1 MSAGA
6 VKDGRAHLAA
16 LDTDREVFLDGELI
30 NRVAEHPAFAESCRA
45 IAGLYDFQAA
55 NPELMTFDVGGGR
68 RANLAW
74 QMPTSYEE
82 LVAKR
87 VAMTAWAEL
96 HAGFMG
102 RSPDHLACAVSGQ
115 LMRLDVFEAHG
126 ASYASAYWD
135 YYEWARANDIFLTYV
150 IINPQADRSKAWG
163 DQQKPHMTA
172 HIVDEGPDGPVV
184 RGAKMLGTSS
194 IMAQEVFV
202 ANLQPLQ
209 PGEEDLAISFAL
221 PLDAPGVKIVSRKS
235 FEQHA
240 VSPFDNPLSHRF
252 DENDAIIYFDDVTV
266 PWERVFVYRDVDM
279 CRRQFHETPGHVYQN
294 YQAQVR
300 LVVKL
305 RFLLAVA
312 RRLTEMI
319 GTVNMPAVQ
328 AKLGELAARVAAIEG
343 LLFGM
348 EASGF
353 HVGEYYVPNR
363 HLLYSA
369 QVTTQALYPQIL
381 TEIRELAGGGLIML
395 PSSAADLAHPE
406 VAAVLDSTLV
416 SAREGEGAYE
426 RMKFLKLAWDAIGSE
441 FASRHTQYEMFYA
454 GAQHVTQGH
463 SFRTYDWAGAERL
476 LDSMLEGNDA
486 EWVGAGRHSAGG
498 DGDGLHGAG
507 RHSAGRDGGEGE
519 A

>member
-1 MSAGA
+1 MKPGA

-16 LDTDREVFLDGELI
+16 LDTDRAVFLDGELI
-30 NRVAEHPAFAESCRA
+30 TRVAEHPAFAESCRA

-55 NPELMTFDVGGGR
+55 NQELMTFDIGDGR
-68 RANLAW
+68 RANRAW
-74 QMPTSYEE
+74 HMPRSYED

-96 HAGFMG
+96 HAGYMG

-115 LMRLDVFEAHG
+115 LMALELFEEHNPRCAK
-126 ASYASAYWD
+126 AYWD
-135 YYEWARANDIFLTYV
+135 YYEWAQANDIFLTYV
-150 IINPQADRSKAWG
+150 IINPQGDRSRAWG
-163 DQQKPHMTA
+163 DQPKQIST
-172 HIVDEGPDGPVV
+172 HIVDEGPDGPTV
-184 RGAKMLGTSS
+184 RGAKMLGTGS
-194 IMAQEVFV
+194 IMAEEVFV

-209 PGEEDLAISFAL
+209 AGEEDLAISFAL
-221 PLDAPGVKIVSRKS
+221 PLDTPGVTIVSRKS

-266 PWERVFVYRDVDM
+266 PWERVFVYRDTDM
-279 CRRQFHETPGHVYQN
+279 CRRQFHDTPGHVYQN

-312 RRLTEMI
+312 RRLTETI
-319 GTVNMPAVQ
+319 GTLNMVQ
-328 AKLGELAARVAAIEG
+328 TKLGELAARVATVEG

-348 EASGF
+348 EASGS

-369 QVTTQALYPQIL
+369 QVTTQALYPALI

-395 PSSAADLAHPE
+395 PSSSADLSSPE
-406 VAAVLDSTLV
+406 VAAVLDDTLV

-454 GAQHVTQGH
+454 GAQFVTQGH
-463 SFRTYDWAGAERL
+463 SFRTYDWDGADRL
-476 LDSMLEGNDA
+476 LDRMLEGNDA
-486 EWVGAGRHSAGG
+486 DWDGAGQLDAGPNPG
-498 DGDGLHGAG
+498 GLDTSEPDGSG
-507 RHSAGRDGGEGE
+507 RSESG
-519 A
+519 

>member
-1 MSAGA
+1 MKPGA

-16 LDTDREVFLDGELI
+16 LDTDRAVFLDGELI
-30 NRVAEHPAFAESCRA
+30 TRVAEHPAFAESCRA

-55 NPELMTFDVGGGR
+55 NQELMTFDIGDGR
-68 RANLAW
+68 RANRAW
-74 QMPTSYEE
+74 HMPRSYED

-96 HAGFMG
+96 HAGYMG

-115 LMRLDVFEAHG
+115 LMNLDLFEEHNPRCAK
-126 ASYASAYWD
+126 AYWD
-135 YYEWARANDIFLTYV
+135 YYQWARANDIFLTYV
-150 IINPQADRSKAWG
+150 IINPQGDRSRAWG
-163 DQQKPHMTA
+163 DQPKQITA

-184 RGAKMLGTSS
+184 RGAKMLGTGS
-194 IMAQEVFV
+194 IMAEEVFV

-209 PGEEDLAISFAL
+209 AGEEDLAISFAL
-221 PLDAPGVKIVSRKS
+221 PLDMPGVKIVSRKS

-266 PWERVFVYRDVDM
+266 PWERVFVYRDTDM

-312 RRLTEMI
+312 RRLTETI
-319 GTVNMPAVQ
+319 GTLNMVQ
-328 AKLGELAARVAAIEG
+328 GKLGELAARVASIEG

-348 EASGF
+348 EASGH
-353 HVGEYYVPNR
+353 HVGEHYVPNR

-369 QVTTQALYPQIL
+369 QVTTQALYPQLI

-395 PSSAADLAHPE
+395 PSSAADLSSPE
-406 VAAVLDSTLV
+406 VASVLDSTLV

-454 GAQHVTQGH
+454 GAQFVTQGH
-463 SFRTYDWAGAERL
+463 SFRTYDWDGADRL
-476 LDSMLEGNDA
+476 LDKMLEGNDA
-486 EWVGAGRHSAGG
+486 EWRGAGQL
-498 DGDGLHGAG
+498 D
-507 RHSAGRDGGEGE
+507 AGRDRTGHDTGE
-519 A
+519 ADGSGAGEAG

>member
-1 MSAGA
+1 MA
-6 VKDGRAHLAA
+6 VKDGQAHLAA
-16 LDTDREVFLDGELI
+16 LDADRAVYLDGELI
-30 NRVAEHPAFAESCRA
+30 RRVAEHPAFAQSCRA
-45 IAGLYDFQAA
+45 IADLYDFQAA
-55 NPELMTFDVGGGR
+55 NQELMTFDIGDGR
-68 RANLAW
+68 RANRAW
-74 QMPTSYEE
+74 HMPRSYGE

-87 VAMTAWAEL
+87 LAMTAWAEL
-96 HAGFMG
+96 HAGYMG

-115 LMRLDVFEAHG
+115 LMALDLFEEHNPRCAK
-126 ASYASAYWD
+126 AYWD

-150 IINPQADRSKAWG
+150 IINPQGDRSRAWG
-163 DQQKPHMTA
+163 DQPKQITTHL
-172 HIVDEGPDGPVV
+172 VDEGPDGPTV

-194 IMAQEVFV
+194 IMAEEVLV
-202 ANLQPLQ
+202 ANIQPLQ
-209 PGEEDLAISFAL
+209 PGEEDLAISFAV
-221 PLDAPGVKIVSRKS
+221 PLDTPGVKVVSRKS

-266 PWERVFVYRDVDM
+266 PWERVFVYRDTDM
-279 CRRQFHETPGHVYQN
+279 CRRQFHDTPGHVYQN

-312 RRLTEMI
+312 RRLTETI
-319 GTVNMPAVQ
+319 GTLNMVQ
-328 AKLGELAARVAAIEG
+328 AKLGELAARVATVEG

-348 EASGF
+348 EASGGQQF
-353 HVGEYYVPNR
+353 GEYYVPNR

-369 QVTTQALYPQIL
+369 QVTTQALYPQLI

-395 PSSAADLAHPE
+395 PSSSADLSSPE
-406 VAAVLDSTLV
+406 VAAVLDDTLV

-454 GAQHVTQGH
+454 GAQFVTQGH
-463 SFRTYDWAGAERL
+463 SFRTYDWEGADRL
-476 LDSMLEGNDA
+476 LDAMLEGNDA
-486 EWVGAGRHSAGG
+486 DWESR
-498 DGDGLHGAG
+498 
-507 RHSAGRDGGEGE
+507 
-519 A
+519 